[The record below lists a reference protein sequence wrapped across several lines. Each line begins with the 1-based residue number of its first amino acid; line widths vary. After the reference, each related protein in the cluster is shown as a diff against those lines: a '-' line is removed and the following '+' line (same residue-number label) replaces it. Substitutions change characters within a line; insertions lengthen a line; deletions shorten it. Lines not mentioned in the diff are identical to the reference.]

1 MAVMD
6 FREGGYVFSRH
17 KVKREFSYD
26 QGGWRGED
34 GDSGAEHGASAAP
47 DGIVAR
53 AARLTHYVGALASVG
68 LMIGLMAWGWELV
81 SRDVSGVPVIRAI
94 EGEARTTPEN
104 PGGQLTS
111 HTGLAVNSVAAG
123 TDASAPAQVAIA
135 PAATELAEDDV
146 AMGELGVAAREPA
159 NPSETQ
165 LNFDGEPVMP
175 MSDAEARALAE
186 AEAAAAS
193 ERALADQA
201 VNEAAIID
209 APASEGLVTAV
220 VTDETGAP
228 AQATA
233 ITEALAQAQAEA
245 NPGVLVASPR
255 PAPRPRTTRVAAAT
269 PATRTDASPAPQ
281 ARAETAPEPAPA
293 SAPEAA
299 AEPAPAPEP
308 VAASTA
314 SGPVVQVGAFDSDAI
329 AQGEWQRLAGRNS
342 GLFSGKSPVIQ
353 QHQSNGRTFWR
364 LRVAGFGS
372 LSQAREFCSALKS
385 SGTDC
390 LALN

>member
-26 QGGWRGED
+26 QANWRGDEAGTD
-34 GDSGAEHGASAAP
+34 AEYPAGTGS
-47 DGIVAR
+47 DGIGAR
-53 AARLTHYVGALASVG
+53 VARLTHYVGALASVG
-68 LMIGLMAWGWELV
+68 LMIGLLAWGWELV

-94 EGEARTTPEN
+94 QGEARTTPEN
-104 PGGQLTS
+104 PGGQLTN
-111 HTGLAVNSVAAG
+111 HTGLAVNTVAAG
-123 TDASAPAQVAIA
+123 EQAGATSQVAIA

-146 AMGELGVAAREPA
+146 AMGQLGATAREPA

-165 LNFDGEPVMP
+165 LNFDGEPVVP
-175 MSDAEARALAE
+175 LSDAEARALAE
-186 AEAAAAS
+186 AEAAQAS

-209 APASEGLVTAV
+209 APASEGPVTAV

-245 NPGVLVASPR
+245 SPGVLVASTR
-255 PAPRPRTTRVAAAT
+255 PAPRPRTTRVASAPA
-269 PATRTDASPAPQ
+269 ATRTDAAPAAAAAAP
-281 ARAETAPEPAPA
+281 AERPAPEPA
-293 SAPEAA
+293 
-299 AEPAPAPEP
+299 P

-314 SGPVVQVGAFDSDAI
+314 SGPVVQVGAFDSNAI